1 MSHRQPDLGPSSRL
15 EFRPAAT
22 RMIGADLL
30 VNVGG
35 ATGLVQR
42 LDGAGPEI
50 WKAFAGG
57 QTIAEAATTLA
68 DRAGTSP
75 SQAVRIVHDFATEL
89 VRAGLAEPTL

>member
-1 MSHRQPDLGPSSRL
+1 MSHRQLDLGPSTRL

-35 ATGLVQR
+35 ATGPVQR

-50 WKAFAGG
+50 WKAFTGG
-57 QTIAEAATTLA
+57 QTIAEAATALA
-68 DRAGTSP
+68 KRGGTSP
-75 SQAVRIVHDFATEL
+75 SQAVRIVHDFAAEL
-89 VRAGLAEPTL
+89 VRVGLAEPTR